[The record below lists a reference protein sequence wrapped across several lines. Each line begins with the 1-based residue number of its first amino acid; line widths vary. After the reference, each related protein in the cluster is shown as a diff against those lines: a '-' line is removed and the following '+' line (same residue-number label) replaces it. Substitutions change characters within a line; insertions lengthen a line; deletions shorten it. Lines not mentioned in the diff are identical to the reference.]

1 MGDVTG
7 ARVLCLV
14 FGPNPSTEVRAVGR
28 RRHAAALGIDW
39 SIVQLE
45 PIPSCMGILRILGRY
60 ERKAQRLIGKLMT
73 PVLFLFHARRIRS
86 AEVVYVIKTPPL
98 WVSRWVARWCPVRVY
113 DFDDPLWIPE
123 MKGEEWFQKTLS
135 FYPQYSCDNQFAIEY
150 VEVSSAKSEGIIL
163 PGEMP
168 QPPTARRALKDRGF
182 SLIWVGSYTTF
193 RYLFDIAPA
202 LRAFF
207 VSHPEAR
214 LLLLGTESSQ
224 VASLGIP
231 LSNIVF
237 KAKYGPE
244 EMSDY
249 LSRAHAGLF
258 PLTDE
263 PLAYLRGT
271 HKINVYNAFGLPTIS
286 SPVLGMEQAIEQGIS
301 GFVCRDEADWIT
313 ALTTLSENEVLLHA
327 MSAIAVRNHRALIR
341 SLEQAPEVLV
351 EFARKAQIRE

>member
-1 MGDVTG
+1 
-7 ARVLCLV
+7 
-14 FGPNPSTEVRAVGR
+14 
-28 RRHAAALGIDW
+28 
-39 SIVQLE
+39 
-45 PIPSCMGILRILGRY
+45 
-60 ERKAQRLIGKLMT
+60 
-73 PVLFLFHARRIRS
+73 
-86 AEVVYVIKTPPL
+86 
-98 WVSRWVARWCPVRVY
+98 
-113 DFDDPLWIPE
+113 
-123 MKGEEWFQKTLS
+123 
-135 FYPQYSCDNQFAIEY
+135 
-150 VEVSSAKSEGIIL
+150 
-163 PGEMP
+163 
-168 QPPTARRALKDRGF
+168 
-182 SLIWVGSYTTF
+182 
-193 RYLFDIAPA
+193 
-202 LRAFF
+202 
-207 VSHPEAR
+207 
-214 LLLLGTESSQ
+214 
-224 VASLGIP
+224 